1 MVISKPFII
10 LFILTHFHKSILY
23 SQETGQF
30 LILSW
35 TLTTTCKVDGII
47 WNIIVNEAIDK
58 LIFFS
63 MDILFFKKKTQF
75 TILNVKKILNKGYC

>member
-1 MVISKPFII
+1 MNK
-10 LFILTHFHKSILY
+10 
-23 SQETGQF
+23 
-30 LILSW
+30 
-35 TLTTTCKVDGII
+35 LTTTCKVDGII
-47 WNIIVNEAIDK
+47 WNIIVNEAIDE